1 MTRNGIRW
9 LRRRVGRRLA
19 GLVADDAGMSTA
31 EYAIG
36 TVAAAAF
43 AATLYTVLTGDN
55 VVSSLTQIIERALSV
70 NF

>member
-1 MTRNGIRW
+1 MTVTQTDNGSREPQYCASGV
-9 LRRRVGRRLA
+9 VG
-19 GLVADDAGMSTA
+19 DEGMSTA

-43 AATLYTVLTGDN
+43 AALLYAIVTGDS
-55 VVSSLTQIIERALSV
+55 VVTALTDLITRALSV